1 MPAALMFWAASL
13 FFESLGRPH
22 LPLYI
27 VLAGI
32 AAKITLNLVLIS
44 GVGLTEPMGALG
56 AAISTSVVRWLML
69 IAILWLVRRFVTAW
83 IGIDWLG
90 AVRGIGGLM
99 PVGVPVAFATLF
111 EAGGFLTLAGIAG
124 ALGAEPRT
132 HVRRHRHIRPTELPR
147 TDA

>member
-1 MPAALMFWAASL
+1 MFWAASL